1 MNRIAVYGTLKK
13 GRGNSFYLRDAKH
26 VGNGVT
32 AEKYRLCITSLP
44 YLLDEESN
52 SGFNVKVEVYDIND
66 TTFSAVD
73 MLEGHPRFYR
83 RRKTNIVLNNGNQT
97 EAWVYFVGE
106 GYDNCVYYEE
116 Y

>member
-13 GRGNSFYLRDAKH
+13 GRGNSFYLREAQH

-32 AEKYRLCITSLP
+32 ADKYRLCITSLP
-44 YLLDEESN
+44 YLLGEESN

-66 TTFSAVD
+66 TTFNAVD

-83 RRKTNIVLNNGNQT
+83 RKKTNIVLSDGKQT
-97 EAWVYFVGE
+97 EAWVYFVGS
-106 GYDNCVYYEE
+106 GYDNCIYHEE

>member
-44 YLLDEESN
+44 YLLEEESN

-83 RRKTNIVLNNGNQT
+83 RRKTNIVLSNGKQT